1 MAERFMIQTE
11 VEEWFLL
18 YPHNAALS
26 GRGPFFQGKL
36 GSNVNLS
43 HGKQPLFKNG
53 NRPFKISISRNV
65 SIPEPIDHAQKA
77 EIVQKIIQNQ
87 LEMTDLSH
95 QRIM

>member
-1 MAERFMIQTE
+1 MAERFMIQTV

-26 GRGPFFQGKL
+26 GG
-36 GSNVNLS
+36 GSVLSRQVGIECQSS

-65 SIPEPIDHAQKA
+65 SIPEPINHAQKA
-77 EIVQKIIQNQ
+77 EIVQKIIQN
-87 LEMTDLSH
+87 
-95 QRIM
+95 